1 MKHSLNEQH
10 QQVQVLKKELS
21 AKEQRDKELDNII
34 KRLYEDNV
42 LGKLTDERFKILSAD
57 YEQEQR
63 TLRVEVKSITGKLAE
78 IDSSTINISGFLKLA
93 KKYTSFDE
101 ITPGML
107 HDLIEKIVVH
117 EGDKSSGHRQQ
128 RIDIYYTFIGATE
141 DSQVVAKLKLKGKA
155 A

>member
-1 MKHSLNEQH
+1 MQFGDETKSIRESFRKAISESGYS
-10 QQVQVLKKELS
+10 VKW
-21 AKEQRDKELDNII
+21 IT
-34 KRLYEDNV
+34 LYNQGHREF
-42 LGKLTDERFKILSAD
+42 KTRRAREETD
-57 YEQEQR
+57 
-63 TLRVEVKSITGKLAE
+63 KSITGKLAE